1 MNSEFIED
9 WVKIGYSAREK
20 VQAEHGSKSL
30 DEQCTICEKVRLL
43 KKIIINF
50 CTFFSISHINTIIF
64 ARA

>member
-30 DEQCTICEKVRLL
+30 DEQCTICEKVRLF
-43 KKIIINF
+43 KKNNNKFLHI
-50 CTFFSISHINTIIF
+50 FFYFSY
-64 ARA
+64 